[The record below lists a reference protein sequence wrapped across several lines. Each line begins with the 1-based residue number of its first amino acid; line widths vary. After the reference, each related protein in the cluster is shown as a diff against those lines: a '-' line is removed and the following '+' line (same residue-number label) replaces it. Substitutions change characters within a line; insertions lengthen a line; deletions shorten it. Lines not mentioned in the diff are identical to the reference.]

1 MTEVVDIKKA
11 IRSYLSS
18 NIKKQIAIENRI
30 ISHYLNRDAR
40 YISDVAII
48 KHYLALAD
56 DSDVEE
62 IWQLFNIR
70 DTKQNREEFYQMLL
84 DCLDKRRIAVK
95 VWRKRNNSS
104 VFMNDC
110 DVELGVFYLTYQDPR
125 HTLSDEYAI
134 VRKEM
139 VKNAMTKVFFSHKLY
154 QTRQDILER
163 VKKVAVED
171 KDWDKNP
178 SMKATGAL
186 RDISKKV
193 VDAVLDALK
202 LTMYDIIY
210 EAVGLGWFESKD
222 SLIIRDMSWVAYEMV
237 EKLATEARLG
247 TSDYLY
253 YR

>member
-1 MTEVVDIKKA
+1 MTEVADIKKA
-11 IRSYLSS
+11 INSYLSS
-18 NIKKQIAIENRI
+18 NVKKKMAIENRI
-30 ISHYLNRDAR
+30 INNYLNRGAC
-40 YISDVAII
+40 YITDIAII
-48 KHYLALAD
+48 KYYLTD
-56 DSDVEE
+56 DPDVEE
-62 IWQLFNIR
+62 IWQLLDIR

-104 VFMNDC
+104 AFMNDH

-125 HTLSDEYAI
+125 HTISDEYAI

-154 QTRQDILER
+154 QIRQDILER
-163 VKKVAVED
+163 VKKIAVDD
-171 KDWDKNP
+171 KDWDKTP
-178 SMKATGAL
+178 SMKATGEL
-186 RDISKKV
+186 QDISEEV

-210 EAVGLGWFESKD
+210 ETVGLGWFESSH
-222 SLIIRDMSWVAYEMV
+222 SLTIRDMSWVAHEII
-237 EKLATEARLG
+237 EKLAIEARLG

>member
-1 MTEVVDIKKA
+1 MTEVVDIEKA
-11 IRSYLSS
+11 INGYLSS

-30 ISHYLNRDAR
+30 IGSYLKRDAC
-40 YISDVAII
+40 YITDVIII
-48 KHYLALAD
+48 KNCLAD
-56 DSDVEE
+56 DPDVEE
-62 IWQLFNIR
+62 IWQLFDIR

-95 VWRKRNNSS
+95 IWRKRNNSS
-104 VFMNDC
+104 AFMNDH

-125 HTLSDEYAI
+125 HMISDEYAI

-139 VKNAMTKVFFSHKLY
+139 VNNAMTKVFFSHRLY

-171 KDWDKNP
+171 KDWDKIP
-178 SMKATGAL
+178 GAKATGEL
-186 RDISKKV
+186 RGISKEI

-202 LTMYDIIY
+202 LNMQDIIY
-210 EAVGLGWFESKD
+210 EAVELGWFESRD
-222 SLIIRDMSWVAYEMV
+222 SLTIRDMSWVAYEMV
-237 EKLATEARLG
+237 KKLAIEARLG

>member
-30 ISHYLNRDAR
+30 IGHYLDRNAC
-40 YISDVAII
+40 YISDIAII
-48 KHYLALAD
+48 KYYLAD
-56 DSDVEE
+56 DPDAEE

-95 VWRKRNNSS
+95 IWRKRDNSS
-104 VFMNDC
+104 AFMNDY
-110 DVELGVFYLTYQDPR
+110 DVELGVFYLTYRDPR
-125 HTLSDEYAI
+125 HALSDEYAI

-139 VKNAMTKVFFSHKLY
+139 VKNAMTKVFFSDKLY
-154 QTRQDILER
+154 QVRQDILER
-163 VKKVAVED
+163 IKKVAVED
-171 KDWDKNP
+171 KDWDKNFG
-178 SMKATGAL
+178 MKATGEL
-186 RDISKKV
+186 QNISKEA

-202 LTMYDIIY
+202 LTMNDIIY
-210 EAVGLGWFESKD
+210 EAVGLGWFESCD
-222 SLIIRDMSWVAYEMV
+222 SLIARDMSWIAYKMV
-237 EKLATEARLG
+237 EELAIEARLD

>member
-1 MTEVVDIKKA
+1 MTEVVDIKRV
-11 IRSYLSS
+11 IRSYLSG
-18 NIKKQIAIENRI
+18 NIKKQMAIENRI
-30 ISHYLNRDAR
+30 IGQYLDRDAC
-40 YISDVAII
+40 YISDISII
-48 KHYLALAD
+48 KHYLAGD
-56 DSDVEE
+56 PDIEE

-104 VFMNDC
+104 MFMNDYE
-110 DVELGVFYLTYQDPR
+110 VELGVFYLTYQNPR
-125 HTLSDEYAI
+125 HALSDEYAI

-154 QTRQDILER
+154 QTRQDILKR
-163 VKKVAVED
+163 VEKIAVED

-178 SMKATGAL
+178 GMKATGEL
-186 RDISKKV
+186 QDISKEV
-193 VDAVLDALK
+193 VDAVLDTLK
-202 LTMYDIIY
+202 LTMHDIIY

-222 SLIIRDMSWVAYEMV
+222 SLIIRDMSWVAYEIV
-237 EKLATEARLG
+237 EKLAIEARLG

>member
-1 MTEVVDIKKA
+1 MTEVVDIEKA

-18 NIKKQIAIENRI
+18 NIKKQMAIENRI
-30 ISHYLNRDAR
+30 IGHYLNRDAH

-48 KHYLALAD
+48 KHYLAD
-56 DSDVEE
+56 DHDVEE
-62 IWQLFNIR
+62 IWKLFDIR

-104 VFMNDC
+104 AFMNDY
-110 DVELGVFYLTYQDPR
+110 DIELGVFYLTYQDPR
-125 HTLSDEYAI
+125 HALSDEYAI

-154 QTRQDILER
+154 QTRQDILKR
-163 VKKVAVED
+163 VEKVAVED

-178 SMKATGAL
+178 GMKATGEL
-186 RDISKKV
+186 QDISKEV
-193 VDAVLDALK
+193 VEAVLDALK
-202 LTMYDIIY
+202 LTMHDIIY
-210 EAVGLGWFESKD
+210 ETVGLGWFESSD
-222 SLIIRDMSWVAYEMV
+222 SLTIRDMSWVAYEIV
-237 EKLATEARLG
+237 KKLAIEARLG

>member
-1 MTEVVDIKKA
+1 MTEVVDVQKA

-30 ISHYLNRDAR
+30 IDHYLDKDAH

-48 KHYLALAD
+48 KHYLD
-56 DSDVEE
+56 DDPDVEE
-62 IWQLFNIR
+62 IWQLFDIR

-104 VFMNDC
+104 AFMD
-110 DVELGVFYLTYQDPR
+110 DHDAELGVFYLTYEDPR
-125 HTLSDEYAI
+125 HMISDEYAI
-134 VRKEM
+134 VRKQM
-139 VKNAMTKVFFSHKLY
+139 VKNAMVKVFFSHKLY

-163 VKKVAVED
+163 VKKVAVDD

-178 SMKATGAL
+178 GMKATGEL
-186 RDISKKV
+186 QGISKEV
-193 VDAVLDALK
+193 VDAVLDALR
-202 LTMYDIIY
+202 LTMHDIIY
-210 EAVGLGWFESKD
+210 EAVGLGWFESSD
-222 SLIIRDMSWVAYEMV
+222 SLVIRDMSWVAYEIV

-247 TSDYLY
+247 TSDHLY

>member
-30 ISHYLNRDAR
+30 IGHYLDRNAC

-48 KHYLALAD
+48 KYYLAD
-56 DSDVEE
+56 DPDAEE

-95 VWRKRNNSS
+95 IWRKRNNSNI
-104 VFMNDC
+104 FMNDHE
-110 DVELGVFYLTYQDPR
+110 VELGVFYLTYQDPR
-125 HTLSDEYAI
+125 HALSDEYAI

-154 QTRQDILER
+154 QTRQDILKR
-163 VKKVAVED
+163 VEKVAVED
-171 KDWDKNP
+171 KDWNKDP
-178 SMKATGAL
+178 GMKATGEL
-186 RDISKKV
+186 QDISKEV
-193 VDAVLDALK
+193 VDAVLDTLK
-202 LTMYDIIY
+202 LAVHDIIY
-210 EAVGLGWFESKD
+210 EAVDLGWFESKD
-222 SLIIRDMSWVAYEMV
+222 SLIIRDMSWVAYEIV
-237 EKLATEARLG
+237 EKLAIEARLG
-247 TSDYLY
+247 ASDHLY

>member
-1 MTEVVDIKKA
+1 MTEVVDVKKA
-11 IRSYLSS
+11 INSYLSS
-18 NIKKQIAIENRI
+18 NVKKQIAIENRI
-30 ISHYLNRDAR
+30 IGHYLDRNAC
-40 YISDVAII
+40 YITDVAII
-48 KHYLALAD
+48 KHYLAD
-56 DSDVEE
+56 DPDVEE

-95 VWRKRNNSS
+95 IWRKRNNSS
-104 VFMNDC
+104 AFMNDY
-110 DVELGVFYLTYQDPR
+110 DVELGVFYLTYQDPK
-125 HTLSDEYAI
+125 HTLSNEYAI

-139 VKNAMTKVFFSHKLY
+139 VKNAMVKVFFSHKLY

-171 KDWDKNP
+171 KNWDKNP
-178 SMKATGAL
+178 GAKATGEL
-186 RDISKKV
+186 QDISKEV

-202 LTMYDIIY
+202 LTMHDIIY
-210 EAVGLGWFESKD
+210 ETVGLGWFESSD
-222 SLIIRDMSWVAYEMV
+222 SLTIRDMSWVAYEIV
-237 EKLATEARLG
+237 EKLAIEARLG

>member
-1 MTEVVDIKKA
+1 MTEVVDIEKA

-18 NIKKQIAIENRI
+18 NVKKQIAIENRI
-30 ISHYLNRDAR
+30 IGHYLDRDAC
-40 YISDVAII
+40 YITDVVII
-48 KHYLALAD
+48 KHYLAD
-56 DSDVEE
+56 DPDVEE

-95 VWRKRNNSS
+95 TWRKRNNSS
-104 VFMNDC
+104 AFINDH

-163 VKKVAVED
+163 VKKIAVDD
-171 KDWDKNP
+171 KDWNKNP
-178 SMKATGAL
+178 GTKATGEL
-186 RDISKKV
+186 QDTSKEV
-193 VDAVLDALK
+193 VEAVLDALK
-202 LTMYDIIY
+202 LTMHDIIY
-210 EAVGLGWFESKD
+210 EAVGLGWFESRD
-222 SLIIRDMSWVAYEMV
+222 SLIIRDMSWVAYEIV
-237 EKLATEARLG
+237 EKLAIEARLG
-247 TSDYLY
+247 TLDYIY

>member
-11 IRSYLSS
+11 INSYLSS
-18 NIKKQIAIENRI
+18 NVKKQIAIENRI
-30 ISHYLNRDAR
+30 IGHYLDRNAC
-40 YISDVAII
+40 YITDVTII
-48 KHYLALAD
+48 KHYLTD
-56 DSDVEE
+56 DPDVEE
-62 IWQLFNIR
+62 IWQLFDIR

-95 VWRKRNNSS
+95 IWRKRNNSS
-104 VFMNDC
+104 AFMNDH

-125 HTLSDEYAI
+125 RMISDDYAI

-139 VKNAMTKVFFSHKLY
+139 IKNAMTKVFFSHKLY
-154 QTRQDILER
+154 QTRQDILKR

-171 KDWDKNP
+171 KNWDKNP
-178 SMKATGAL
+178 GTKATGEL
-186 RDISKKV
+186 QDISKEV

-202 LTMYDIIY
+202 LTMYDIIH
-210 EAVGLGWFESKD
+210 ETVGLGWLESRD
-222 SLIIRDMSWVAYEMV
+222 SLIIRDMSWVAYEIV
-237 EKLATEARLG
+237 EKLAIEARLD

>member
-1 MTEVVDIKKA
+1 MTEVVNIQKA
-11 IRSYLSS
+11 INSYLSS

-30 ISHYLNRDAR
+30 IGHYLDGNAH
-40 YISDVAII
+40 YIADVAII
-48 KHYLALAD
+48 KHYLSD
-56 DSDVEE
+56 DPDVED
-62 IWQLFNIR
+62 IWQLFDIR

-95 VWRKRNNSS
+95 VWRKRKNSS
-104 VFMNDC
+104 VFMNDH

-125 HTLSDEYAI
+125 HTISDEYAI

-139 VKNAMTKVFFSHKLY
+139 IKNAMTKVFFSHKLY
-154 QTRQDILER
+154 QIRQDILER
-163 VKKVAVED
+163 VKKIAVDD

-178 SMKATGAL
+178 STRATGEL
-186 RDISKKV
+186 QDISKEV
-193 VDAVLDALK
+193 VDAVLNTLK
-202 LTMYDIIY
+202 LTMHDIIY
-210 EAVGLGWFESKD
+210 ETVGLGWFESSN

-237 EKLATEARLG
+237 ERVAIEARLS

>member
-18 NIKKQIAIENRI
+18 NIKKQMAIENRI
-30 ISHYLNRDAR
+30 IGHYLDRDAH
-40 YISDVAII
+40 YIGDVAII
-48 KHYLALAD
+48 KHYLAD
-56 DSDVEE
+56 DPDPDVEE

-95 VWRKRNNSS
+95 IWRKRNNSS
-104 VFMNDC
+104 AFMNDY
-110 DVELGVFYLTYQDPR
+110 DVEQGVFYLTYQDPR
-125 HTLSDEYAI
+125 HALSNEYAI

-139 VKNAMTKVFFSHKLY
+139 VRNAMTKVFFSHELY
-154 QTRQDILER
+154 QIRQDILER

-171 KDWDKNP
+171 KDWDKNLG
-178 SMKATGAL
+178 MKATGEL
-186 RDISKKV
+186 QDISREV
-193 VDAVLDALK
+193 VDAVLDTLK
-202 LTMYDIIY
+202 LTMHDIIY

-222 SLIIRDMSWVAYEMV
+222 SLVVRDMSWVAYEMV
-237 EKLATEARLG
+237 EKLAIEARLG

>member
-1 MTEVVDIKKA
+1 MTEVVDIEKA
-11 IRSYLSS
+11 IKRYLSS
-18 NIKKQIAIENRI
+18 NVKKQIAIENRI
-30 ISHYLNRDAR
+30 IGHCLNRDAH
-40 YISDVAII
+40 YICDTAIV
-48 KHYLALAD
+48 KHYLTD
-56 DSDVEE
+56 DPDVEE

-104 VFMNDC
+104 AFMNDY

-125 HTLSDEYAI
+125 HTLSNECAI

-154 QTRQDILER
+154 QTRQDILKRIE
-163 VKKVAVED
+163 KVAVED

-178 SMKATGAL
+178 GMKATGEL
-186 RDISKKV
+186 QDISKEV
-193 VDAVLDALK
+193 VDATLDTLK
-202 LTMYDIIY
+202 LTMHDIIY

-222 SLIIRDMSWVAYEMV
+222 SLIIRDMSWVAYEIV
-237 EKLATEARLG
+237 EKMAIEARLG
-247 TSDYLY
+247 ALYNLY

>member
-30 ISHYLNRDAR
+30 IGHYLDGNAC

-48 KHYLALAD
+48 KYYLAD
-56 DSDVEE
+56 DPDVEE

-104 VFMNDC
+104 IFMNDHE
-110 DVELGVFYLTYQDPR
+110 VELGVFYLTYQDPR
-125 HTLSDEYAI
+125 HALSNEYAI

-139 VKNAMTKVFFSHKLY
+139 VKNAMTKVFFSHELW

-171 KDWDKNP
+171 KNWDKNP
-178 SMKATGAL
+178 GMKATGEL
-186 RDISKKV
+186 QDISKEV
-193 VDAVLDALK
+193 VDAVLGALK
-202 LTMYDIIY
+202 LTMHDIIY
-210 EAVGLGWFESKD
+210 EAVGLGWFESSD
-222 SLIIRDMSWVAYEMV
+222 SLMIRDMSWVAYEIV
-237 EKLATEARLG
+237 EKLAVEARLG
-247 TSDYLY
+247 ASDHLY

>member
-1 MTEVVDIKKA
+1 MTEIVDIKKA

-18 NIKKQIAIENRI
+18 NIKKQMAIENRI
-30 ISHYLNRDAR
+30 IGHYLDRNAC

-48 KHYLALAD
+48 KYYLAD
-56 DSDVEE
+56 DPDVEE
-62 IWQLFNIR
+62 IWQLFDIR

-104 VFMNDC
+104 AFMNDY
-110 DVELGVFYLTYQDPR
+110 DVELGVFYLMYQDPR
-125 HTLSDEYAI
+125 HALSDEYAI

-154 QTRQDILER
+154 QTRQDILKR
-163 VKKVAVED
+163 VEKVAVED

-178 SMKATGAL
+178 GIKATGEL
-186 RDISKKV
+186 QDISKEV
-193 VDAVLDALK
+193 VDAVLDTLK
-202 LTMYDIIY
+202 LTMHDIIY

-222 SLIIRDMSWVAYEMV
+222 SLIIRDMSWVAYEIV
-237 EKLATEARLG
+237 EKLAIEARLG
-247 TSDYLY
+247 ASDYLY

>member
-1 MTEVVDIKKA
+1 MTEVVDIEKA
-11 IRSYLSS
+11 INSSLSS

-30 ISHYLNRDAR
+30 IDHYLNRDAC
-40 YISDVAII
+40 YISDVTII
-48 KHYLALAD
+48 KYYLAD
-56 DSDVEE
+56 DPDVED
-62 IWQLFNIR
+62 IWQLFDIR

-95 VWRKRNNSS
+95 IWRKRNNSS
-104 VFMNDC
+104 AFMNDH

-125 HTLSDEYAI
+125 HMISNDYAI

-139 VKNAMTKVFFSHKLY
+139 VNHAMTKVFFSHKLY

-163 VKKVAVED
+163 VKKVAAED

-178 SMKATGAL
+178 GMKATGEL
-186 RDISKKV
+186 QDISKEV

-202 LTMYDIIY
+202 LTMHDIIY
-210 EAVGLGWFESKD
+210 ETVGSGWFESSD
-222 SLIIRDMSWVAYEMV
+222 SLIIRDMSWVAYEMI
-237 EKLATEARLG
+237 EKLAIEARLG

-253 YR
+253 CR

>member
-1 MTEVVDIKKA
+1 MKEIVDVKKA
-11 IRSYLSS
+11 INSYLSS
-18 NIKKQIAIENRI
+18 NIKKQISIENRI
-30 ISHYLNRDAR
+30 IGHYLNRNAR
-40 YISDVAII
+40 YITDVAII
-48 KHYLALAD
+48 KHCLAD
-56 DSDVEE
+56 DPDVEE
-62 IWQLFNIR
+62 IWQLFDIR

-104 VFMNDC
+104 AFMNDH
-110 DVELGVFYLTYQDPR
+110 DVELGVFYLTYQDPK
-125 HTLSDEYAI
+125 HMISDDYAI
-134 VRKEM
+134 IRKEM
-139 VKNAMTKVFFSHKLY
+139 VKNAMVKVFFSHKLY

-163 VKKVAVED
+163 VKKIATED

-178 SMKATGAL
+178 GTKATGEL
-186 RDISKKV
+186 QDISKEV

-202 LTMYDIIY
+202 LTMHDIIY
-210 EAVGLGWFESKD
+210 EAVGLGWFESSQ

-237 EKLATEARLG
+237 EKLAIEARLG

>member
-1 MTEVVDIKKA
+1 MTEVVNIEKA

-30 ISHYLNRDAR
+30 VDHYLNRDAH

-48 KHYLALAD
+48 KYYLAD
-56 DSDVEE
+56 GSDVEE

-95 VWRKRNNSS
+95 IWRKRNNSS
-104 VFMNDC
+104 AFMNDY

-125 HTLSDEYAI
+125 HMLSNEYAI

-139 VKNAMTKVFFSHKLY
+139 VKNVMTKVFFSHKLY

-178 SMKATGAL
+178 DMKATGEL
-186 RDISKKV
+186 QDISKEV
-193 VDAVLDALK
+193 VDAVLDTLK
-202 LTMYDIIY
+202 LTMHDIIY
-210 EAVGLGWFESKD
+210 EAVGLGWFESRD
-222 SLIIRDMSWVAYEMV
+222 SLVIRDMSWVAYEMV
-237 EKLATEARLG
+237 EELAVEARLG

>member
-1 MTEVVDIKKA
+1 MTEVVDVKRA

-30 ISHYLNRDAR
+30 IGHYLDRNAC
-40 YISDVAII
+40 YITDVAII
-48 KHYLALAD
+48 KHYLAD
-56 DSDVEE
+56 DPDVEE
-62 IWQLFNIR
+62 IWQLFDIR

-104 VFMNDC
+104 AFMNDH

-125 HTLSDEYAI
+125 HMMSDDYAI

-139 VKNAMTKVFFSHKLY
+139 VKNAMVKVFFSHKLY

-171 KDWDKNP
+171 KDWDKT
-178 SMKATGAL
+178 SGMKATGEL
-186 RDISKKV
+186 KDISKEV
-193 VDAVLDALK
+193 VDVVLDALK
-202 LTMYDIIY
+202 LTMHDIIY
-210 EAVGLGWFESKD
+210 EAVGLGWFESSD
-222 SLIIRDMSWVAYEMV
+222 SLTIRDMSWVAYEMI
-237 EKLATEARLG
+237 EKLAIEARLG

>member
-1 MTEVVDIKKA
+1 MTEVVDIEKA
-11 IRSYLSS
+11 IRSYLSG
-18 NIKKQIAIENRI
+18 NIKKQVAIENRI
-30 ISHYLNRDAR
+30 IDHYLDEDAY

-48 KHYLALAD
+48 KYYLAD
-56 DSDVEE
+56 DPDVEE
-62 IWQLFNIR
+62 IWQLFDIR

-95 VWRKRNNSS
+95 IWRKRNNSS
-104 VFMNDC
+104 AFMNDY

-125 HTLSDEYAI
+125 HAISNEYAI
-134 VRKEM
+134 VRKEI

-178 SMKATGAL
+178 GMKAAGEL
-186 RDISKKV
+186 QDISKEI
-193 VDAVLDALK
+193 VDAVLGALK
-202 LTMYDIIY
+202 LIMHDIIY
-210 EAVGLGWFESKD
+210 ETVGLGWFESRD
-222 SLIIRDMSWVAYEMV
+222 SLAKRDMSWVAYEIV

>member
-1 MTEVVDIKKA
+1 MKEVVDIEKA
-11 IRSYLSS
+11 INGYLSS
-18 NIKKQIAIENRI
+18 NVKKQIAIENRI
-30 ISHYLNRDAR
+30 IGHYLDRNAC
-40 YISDVAII
+40 YITDVAII
-48 KHYLALAD
+48 KYYLAD
-56 DSDVEE
+56 DPDVEE
-62 IWQLFNIR
+62 IWQLFDIR

-104 VFMNDC
+104 AFMNDH

-125 HTLSDEYAI
+125 HMISDDYAI

-139 VKNAMTKVFFSHKLY
+139 VKNAMVKVFFSHKLY

-163 VKKVAVED
+163 VKKVAVEN
-171 KDWDKNP
+171 KDWDKTP
-178 SMKATGAL
+178 GMKATGEL
-186 RDISKKV
+186 QDISKEV

-202 LTMYDIIY
+202 LTMHDIVY
-210 EAVGLGWFESKD
+210 ETVGLGWFESRQ
-222 SLIIRDMSWVAYEMV
+222 SLMVRDMSWVAYEIV
-237 EKLATEARLG
+237 EKLAIEARLG

>member
-1 MTEVVDIKKA
+1 MTEVVDIEKA
-11 IRSYLSS
+11 INSYLSS

-30 ISHYLNRDAR
+30 IGHYLESDAR

-48 KHYLALAD
+48 KHYLVD
-56 DSDVEE
+56 DHDVED
-62 IWQLFNIR
+62 IWKLFDIR

-95 VWRKRNNSS
+95 IWRKRNNSS
-104 VFMNDC
+104 AFMNDH

-125 HTLSDEYAI
+125 HTISDEYAI
-134 VRKEM
+134 VRREM

-154 QTRQDILER
+154 QIRQDILER

-171 KDWDKNP
+171 KDWGKNP
-178 SMKATGAL
+178 GTKAAGEL
-186 RDISKKV
+186 QNISKEV
-193 VDAVLDALK
+193 VDAVLDTLK
-202 LTMYDIIY
+202 LTMHDIIY
-210 EAVGLGWFESKD
+210 EAVGLGWFESRD
-222 SLIIRDMSWVAYEMV
+222 SLTIRDISWVAYEMV
-237 EKLATEARLG
+237 EKLAIEARLD

>member
-1 MTEVVDIKKA
+1 MTEVVDVKKA

-18 NIKKQIAIENRI
+18 NVNKQIAIENRI
-30 ISHYLNRDAR
+30 IGHYLDRSAC
-40 YISDVAII
+40 YISDVTII
-48 KHYLALAD
+48 KHYLAD
-56 DSDVEE
+56 DPDVEE

-95 VWRKRNNSS
+95 IWRKRNDSS
-104 VFMNDC
+104 VFMNDY

-125 HTLSDEYAI
+125 HTLSNEYAI

-139 VKNAMTKVFFSHKLY
+139 VKNAMVKVFFSHKLY

-178 SMKATGAL
+178 GTKATGEL
-186 RDISKKV
+186 QDISKEV

-202 LTMYDIIY
+202 LTMHDIIY
-210 EAVGLGWFESKD
+210 ETVGLGWFESSH
-222 SLIIRDMSWVAYEMV
+222 SLIIRDMSWVAYEMI
-237 EKLATEARLG
+237 EKLAIEARLG

>member
-1 MTEVVDIKKA
+1 MTEVVDLKKA

-18 NIKKQIAIENRI
+18 NVKKQIAIENRI
-30 ISHYLNRDAR
+30 IGHYLDRDAC
-40 YISDVAII
+40 YITDIAII
-48 KHYLALAD
+48 KYYLAD
-56 DSDVEE
+56 DPDVEE

-95 VWRKRNNSS
+95 IWRKRNNSS
-104 VFMNDC
+104 EFMNDH

-125 HTLSDEYAI
+125 HMMSDEYAI
-134 VRKEM
+134 VRKEV

-171 KDWDKNP
+171 KGWDNSP
-178 SMKATGAL
+178 GTKATGEL
-186 RDISKKV
+186 QDISKEV
-193 VDAVLDALK
+193 VDAVLDTLK
-202 LTMYDIIY
+202 LTTYGIIY
-210 EAVGLGWFESKD
+210 KTVGLGWFESSN
-222 SLIIRDMSWVAYEMV
+222 SLTIRDMSWVAYEIV
-237 EKLATEARLG
+237 KKLAIEARLG

>member
-18 NIKKQIAIENRI
+18 NVKKQMAIESRI
-30 ISHYLNRDAR
+30 IDHYLDRDAC
-40 YISDVAII
+40 YISDIAII
-48 KHYLALAD
+48 KYYLAD
-56 DSDVEE
+56 DPDVEE

-84 DCLDKRRIAVK
+84 DCLDKRRIAVRI
-95 VWRKRNNSS
+95 WRKRNNSS
-104 VFMNDC
+104 AFMNDY

-125 HTLSDEYAI
+125 HAISGEYAI
-134 VRKEM
+134 VRKEV

-154 QTRQDILER
+154 QTRQDILKR
-163 VKKVAVED
+163 VEKVAVDD

-178 SMKATGAL
+178 SMKATGEL
-186 RDISKKV
+186 QDISKEV
-193 VDAVLDALK
+193 VDAVLDTLK
-202 LTMYDIIY
+202 LTMHDIIY

-222 SLIIRDMSWVAYEMV
+222 SLIIRDMSWVAYEIV
-237 EKLATEARLG
+237 EKLAIEARLG

>member
-18 NIKKQIAIENRI
+18 NIKKQMAIENRI
-30 ISHYLNRDAR
+30 IGHYLDRNAC

-48 KHYLALAD
+48 KYYLAD
-56 DSDVEE
+56 DPDVEE
-62 IWQLFNIR
+62 IWQLFDIR

-104 VFMNDC
+104 AFMNDY
-110 DVELGVFYLTYQDPR
+110 DVELGVFYLMYQDPR
-125 HTLSDEYAI
+125 HALSDEYAI

-154 QTRQDILER
+154 QTRQDILKR
-163 VKKVAVED
+163 VEKVAVED

-178 SMKATGAL
+178 GIKATGEL
-186 RDISKKV
+186 QDISKEV
-193 VDAVLDALK
+193 VDAVLDTLK
-202 LTMYDIIY
+202 LTMHDIIY

-222 SLIIRDMSWVAYEMV
+222 SLIIRDMSWVAYEIV
-237 EKLATEARLG
+237 EKLAIEARLG
-247 TSDYLY
+247 ASDYLY

>member
-1 MTEVVDIKKA
+1 MIEVVDIKKA
-11 IRSYLSS
+11 INGYLSS
-18 NIKKQIAIENRI
+18 HIKKQMAIENRI
-30 ISHYLNRDAR
+30 IDHYLDRNAC
-40 YISDVAII
+40 YITDVAII
-48 KHYLALAD
+48 KHYLAN

-104 VFMNDC
+104 AFMNDH
-110 DVELGVFYLTYQDPR
+110 DVELGVFHLTYQDPR

-139 VKNAMTKVFFSHKLY
+139 VKNAITKVFFSHKLY

-163 VKKVAVED
+163 VKKIAVED

-178 SMKATGAL
+178 SMKATGEL
-186 RDISKKV
+186 QDISKEV

-202 LTMYDIIY
+202 LTMHDIIY
-210 EAVGLGWFESKD
+210 EAVGLGWFESRD
-222 SLIIRDMSWVAYEMV
+222 SLVIRDMSWVAYEIV
-237 EKLATEARLG
+237 EKLAIEARLG

>member
-1 MTEVVDIKKA
+1 MTEVVDVKKA

-30 ISHYLNRDAR
+30 IGHYLDRDAC
-40 YISDVAII
+40 YITDVAII
-48 KHYLALAD
+48 KYYLAD
-56 DSDVEE
+56 DPDVEE
-62 IWQLFNIR
+62 IWQLFDIR

-104 VFMNDC
+104 AFMNDR

-125 HTLSDEYAI
+125 HMVSDDYAI

-139 VKNAMTKVFFSHKLY
+139 VKNAMVKVFFSHKLY

-171 KDWDKNP
+171 KDWDKTP
-178 SMKATGAL
+178 GMKATGEL
-186 RDISKKV
+186 QGISKEV
-193 VDAVLDALK
+193 VDVVLDALK
-202 LTMYDIIY
+202 LTMHDIIY
-210 EAVGLGWFESKD
+210 EAVGLGWFESRD
-222 SLIIRDMSWVAYEMV
+222 SLIIRDMSWVAYEIV
-237 EKLATEARLG
+237 EKLAIEARLG

>member
-1 MTEVVDIKKA
+1 MTEVVDTKKA

-30 ISHYLNRDAR
+30 IGHYLNRDAH

-48 KHYLALAD
+48 KHYLTD
-56 DSDVEE
+56 DHDVEE
-62 IWQLFNIR
+62 IWKLFDIR

-95 VWRKRNNSS
+95 IWRKRNNSS
-104 VFMNDC
+104 SFMNDY

-125 HTLSDEYAI
+125 HALSDEYAI
-134 VRKEM
+134 VRKKM

-154 QTRQDILER
+154 QTRQDILKR
-163 VKKVAVED
+163 VEKVAVED
-171 KDWDKNP
+171 KDWNKNP
-178 SMKATGAL
+178 GMKATGEL
-186 RDISKKV
+186 QDISKEV
-193 VDAVLDALK
+193 VDAVLDTLK
-202 LTMYDIIY
+202 LTMHDIIY

-222 SLIIRDMSWVAYEMV
+222 SLIIRDMSWVAYEIV
-237 EKLATEARLG
+237 EKLAIEARLG
-247 TSDYLY
+247 ASDHLY

>member
-11 IRSYLSS
+11 ISSYLSS
-18 NIKKQIAIENRI
+18 NVKKQIAIENRI
-30 ISHYLNRDAR
+30 INYYLNKDAR
-40 YISDVAII
+40 YISDVAIV
-48 KHYLALAD
+48 KHCLPD
-56 DSDVEE
+56 DPDVEE
-62 IWQLFNIR
+62 IWQLFDIR

-95 VWRKRNNSS
+95 IWRKRNNSS
-104 VFMNDC
+104 AFMNDR

-139 VKNAMTKVFFSHKLY
+139 VKNAMVKVFFSHKLY
-154 QTRQDILER
+154 QIRQDILER
-163 VKKVAVED
+163 VKKIAIDD

-178 SMKATGAL
+178 GMKATGRL
-186 RDISKKV
+186 QDISKEV
-193 VDAVLDALK
+193 VEAVLDVVK
-202 LTMYDIIY
+202 LTMHDIIY
-210 EAVGLGWFESKD
+210 EAVELGWFESSD
-222 SLIIRDMSWVAYEMV
+222 SLAIRDMSWVAYEIV
-237 EKLATEARLG
+237 KKLAVEARLG

>member
-1 MTEVVDIKKA
+1 MTEVVDIEKA

-18 NIKKQIAIENRI
+18 NVKKKIAIENRI
-30 ISHYLNRDAR
+30 INSYLKRDAA
-40 YISDVAII
+40 YISDIAII
-48 KHYLALAD
+48 KYYLAD
-56 DSDVEE
+56 NPDVEE
-62 IWQLFNIR
+62 IWQLFDIR

-95 VWRKRNNSS
+95 VWRKRNSS
-104 VFMNDC
+104 SAFMNDH

-125 HTLSDEYAI
+125 HTISDEYAI

-139 VKNAMTKVFFSHKLY
+139 VKNAMVKVFFSHKLY

-163 VKKVAVED
+163 VKKIAVED
-171 KDWDKNP
+171 KGWDKNP
-178 SMKATGAL
+178 GMKATGEL
-186 RDISKKV
+186 QDISKEV

-202 LTMYDIIY
+202 LTMHDIIY
-210 EAVGLGWFESKD
+210 ETVGLGWFESSR
-222 SLIIRDMSWVAYEMV
+222 SLTIRDMSWVAYEMI
-237 EKLATEARLG
+237 EKLAVEARLG

>member
-18 NIKKQIAIENRI
+18 NINKQIAIENRI
-30 ISHYLNRDAR
+30 IDYCLDRDAC
-40 YISDVAII
+40 YISDIAII
-48 KHYLALAD
+48 KYYLAD
-56 DSDVEE
+56 DPDVEE

-104 VFMNDC
+104 AFMNDY
-110 DVELGVFYLTYQDPR
+110 DVEMSVFYLTYQDPR
-125 HTLSDEYAI
+125 HMMSDEYAI
-134 VRKEM
+134 VRKEV

-171 KDWDKNP
+171 KGWDNCP
-178 SMKATGAL
+178 GTKATGEL
-186 RDISKKV
+186 QDISKEV

-202 LTMYDIIY
+202 LTMHDIIY
-210 EAVGLGWFESKD
+210 EAVELGWSKD
-222 SLIIRDMSWVAYEMV
+222 SLTTRDMSWAACEIV
-237 EKLATEARLG
+237 EKLAIEARLG

>member
-1 MTEVVDIKKA
+1 MTEVVDIEKA
-11 IRSYLSS
+11 ISSYLSS
-18 NIKKQIAIENRI
+18 NVKKQIAIENRI
-30 ISHYLNRDAR
+30 IGHYLDRDAC
-40 YISDVAII
+40 YITDVAII
-48 KHYLALAD
+48 KYYLAD
-56 DSDVEE
+56 DPDVEE

-104 VFMNDC
+104 VFMNDH

-163 VKKVAVED
+163 VKKIAVED
-171 KDWDKNP
+171 KDWNNKP
-178 SMKATGAL
+178 GMKATGEL
-186 RDISKKV
+186 QDISKEV
-193 VDAVLDALK
+193 VEAVLDLLK
-202 LTMYDIIY
+202 LTMHDIIY
-210 EAVGLGWFESKD
+210 ETVGLGWFESSD
-222 SLIIRDMSWVAYEMV
+222 SLITRDMSWVAYEMV
-237 EKLATEARLG
+237 EKLAIEARLG